1 MKKVKKMKDDLI
13 RFSGLLRE
21 NGIPASLRCT
31 KSAYEAI
38 PLIKKGKGDLKEAL
52 ASIYLKDQRKRN
64 KFDKIYES
72 FFEGKGDIANGDIP
86 KIQVAAKSKIQK
98 SGYNT
103 AINSD
108 QSFHSKTKY
117 IPFAHTMER
126 IKDSLVDEIKLDYI
140 ENTLGGSSSD
150 NSKNGADS
158 NSLKSNLTDLNSL
171 QPELIDLCQKL
182 GKKIATKRVRRYKQ
196 SKKQKPDIRRTIRKN
211 MKHGGAMLE
220 LVKSKPHIKKH
231 NHYFLNDVSISCDWI
246 SLWFF
251 CMVYAAQYSFS
262 NLRVFEFDNKTAEI
276 SSALHEDEVI
286 NAFLKVLEIRKQNQM
301 IHGKSNMLTAFEGF
315 LNQTNLNNK
324 SYVMILSDCRDW
336 AGPKHKNQSMKTDFL
351 TKYGRKPLSADLIE
365 EMSRNSKRVL
375 ILNPEPKA
383 KWNVADS
390 CVSYYEDAGA
400 ECFEVRDL
408 KQLVELVSEI

>member
-1 MKKVKKMKDDLI
+1 MKDDLI

-38 PLIKKGKGDLKEAL
+38 PLVKKGNGDLKEAL
-52 ASIYLKDQRKRN
+52 ASIYLKDQRKRK

-72 FFEGKGDIANGDIP
+72 FFKGEGDIPQEDIP
-86 KIQVAAKSKIQK
+86 KIQTDSKNKIQSKGYVAAR
-98 SGYNT
+98 NP
-103 AINSD
+103 D
-108 QSFHSKTKY
+108 QSFHTKTKY
-117 IPFAHTMER
+117 IPFAHTMDH
-126 IKDSLVDEIKLDYI
+126 IKYGLDDEIKLDYI
-140 ENTLGGSSSD
+140 ENTLGGSSGD
-150 NSKNGADS
+150 NSENVADS
-158 NSLKSNLTDLNSL
+158 SSLKNNLTNLNSL

-182 GKKIATKRVRRYKQ
+182 GKKIATKRARRYKK
-196 SKKQKPDIRRTIRKN
+196 SKKQKPDIQRTIRKN
-211 MKHGGAMLE
+211 MKHGGTLLE

-251 CMVYAAQYSFS
+251 CMVYASQHSFS
-262 NLRVFEFDNKTAEI
+262 NLRAFEFDNKTAEI
-276 SSALHEDEVI
+276 SIALQEDEVI
-286 NAFLKVLEIRKQNQM
+286 NAFLKVLEIRKQNHM
-301 IHGKSNMLTAFEGF
+301 IHGKSNMFTAFEGF

-351 TKYGRKPLSADLIE
+351 TKYGRKPLSADLIQ

-408 KQLVELVSEI
+408 EQLAELISEI

>member
-1 MKKVKKMKDDLI
+1 MKEDLV
-13 RFSGLLRE
+13 RFSGILRE

-31 KSAYEAI
+31 MSAYDAL
-38 PLIKKGKGDLKEAL
+38 PLIKEGNGDLKEAL
-52 ASIYLKDQRKRN
+52 ASIYLKDQNKRK

-72 FFEGKGDIANGDIP
+72 FFEGNGNIPKRDIAIQEDSKN
-86 KIQVAAKSKIQK
+86 KIQSTKYVA
-98 SGYNT
+98 T
-103 AINSD
+103 LNSD
-108 QSFHSKTKY
+108 QSFHTKTKY
-117 IPFAHTMER
+117 IPFAHTMEH
-126 IKDSLVDEIKLDYI
+126 IKDSLDDEIKLDYI
-140 ENTLGGSSSD
+140 ENSLGGSSNE
-150 NSKNGADS
+150 NSKNNADS

-211 MKHGGAMLE
+211 MKHGGTILE

-251 CMVYAAQYSFS
+251 CMVYAAQHSFS
-262 NLRVFEFDNKTAEI
+262 NLRAFEFDNKTAEI
-276 SSALHEDEVI
+276 SSALQEDEVI
-286 NAFLKVLEIRKQNQM
+286 YAFLRVLEIRKQNHM
-301 IHGKSNMLTAFEGF
+301 IRGKSNMLTAFEGF
-315 LNQTNLNNK
+315 INQTNLNNK

-336 AGPKHKNQSMKTDFL
+336 AGPKHENQSMKTDFL
-351 TKYGRKPLSADLIE
+351 TKYRRKPLSADLIE

-408 KQLVELVSEI
+408 EQLADLISEI

>member
-1 MKKVKKMKDDLI
+1 MKDDLI

-31 KSAYEAI
+31 TTAYEAL
-38 PLIKKGKGDLKEAL
+38 PLIEDGNGDLKEIL
-52 ASIYLKDQRKRN
+52 AAIYLKDQRKRK
-64 KFDKIYES
+64 KFNKIYES
-72 FFEGKGDIANGDIP
+72 FFQGKGDIPKGDI
-86 KIQVAAKSKIQK
+86 SKNQADSKNKTQK
-98 SGYNT
+98 RGYIT
-103 AINSD
+103 VTDPD
-108 QSFHSKTKY
+108 QSFHSKTNY
-117 IPFAHTMER
+117 IPFAHTMDH
-126 IKDSLVDEIKLDYI
+126 IKDSLDDEIKLDYI
-140 ENTLGGSSSD
+140 ENTLGGSSD
-150 NSKNGADS
+150 KNSRNKTDF

-211 MKHGGAMLE
+211 MKHGGTLLE

-251 CMVYAAQYSFS
+251 CMVYASQHSFS
-262 NLRVFEFDNKTAEI
+262 NLRAFEFDNKTAEI
-276 SSALHEDEVI
+276 SSALQEDETI
-286 NAFLKVLEIRKQNQM
+286 NAFLKVLEIRKQNRM
-301 IHGKSNMLTAFEGF
+301 IHGKSNMYTAFEGF
-315 LNQTNLNNK
+315 LNQAHLNSK

-336 AGPKHKNQSMKTDFL
+336 AGPKHENKSMKTNFL

-400 ECFEVRDL
+400 ECFEVHNLEQLADL
-408 KQLVELVSEI
+408 ISEI